1 MSTDKKVALV
11 TGGNKG
17 IGLVTVKELAA
28 LGYTVLLGARDK
40 KKGEEAAASVPKG
53 NGEVRA
59 VEIDVENYG
68 HHKAL
73 RTLIEKD
80 YGKLDVLINNAGIMI
95 DDRSKGN
102 NTTTVPIADIRKT
115 IETNVYAPI
124 ALTQELLPL
133 IRKSPAGRIVNLSSI
148 LASLTLHATKGSP
161 IYSAKTFAY
170 DMSKAALNSFTIHLA
185 AELADTPIKVNS
197 AHPGWVQTEMGGKN
211 APMKLDDGAKTSVW
225 LATLPPDG
233 PTGGFFHEHE
243 TLPW

>member
-1 MSTDKKVALV
+1 M
-11 TGGNKG
+11 
-17 IGLVTVKELAA
+17 KELAA

-133 IRKSPAGRIVNLSSI
+133 IRKGPAGRIVNLSSI
-148 LASLTLHATKGSP
+148 LASLTLHATKGLAP

-170 DMSKAALNSFTIHLA
+170 EHVQGRAQFVHDPSRRRIGRH
-185 AELADTPIKVNS
+185 ADRK
-197 AHPGWVQTEMGGKN
+197 
-211 APMKLDDGAKTSVW
+211 
-225 LATLPPDG
+225 
-233 PTGGFFHEHE
+233 
-243 TLPW
+243 